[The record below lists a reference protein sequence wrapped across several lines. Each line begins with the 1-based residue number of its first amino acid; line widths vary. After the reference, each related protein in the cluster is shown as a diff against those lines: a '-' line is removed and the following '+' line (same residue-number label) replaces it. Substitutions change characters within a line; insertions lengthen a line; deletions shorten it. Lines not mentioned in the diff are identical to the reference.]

1 MNGGRLV
8 IAIDAGAT
16 ATKGVL
22 LGRDGRHAATVEG
35 AGYNLRGSN
44 ILKFRDIVVTM
55 IRDLFREA
63 DLMGHLP
70 NAIALGVAGA
80 GSEDDRKMIREVL
93 EARFPN
99 VMILVHHDAFIAH
112 YGAFR
117 GEPGVL
123 VTSGTGSIAF
133 GKNEAGEEAR
143 AGGWGWML
151 GDEGSGWWV
160 GRECV
165 RAALAEWEG
174 SGPETALT
182 KLVNEH
188 FQLEQAYDFI
198 PLFYSEKISRA
209 QVAELAEAVV
219 NIAKEGNDPVAERI
233 VHVAGRQLGNLAVRA
248 ATSLRI
254 PARQMTVALLGSVAL
269 GGGELISKGVN
280 EVLKEFLADA
290 PDEKGQP
297 LEVEASTLP
306 EMPIYPPKDLTLGS
320 GDGPTLITAHGN
332 AVDGALLW
340 AQDSMTRRRF
350 A

>member
-1 MNGGRLV
+1 MNGGRLIV
-8 IAIDAGAT
+8 AIDAGAT

-22 LGRDGRHAATVEG
+22 LGRDGRHAATIEG
-35 AGYNLRGSN
+35 AGFNLRGSN
-44 ILKFRDIVVTM
+44 LLQFRDIVVTM
-55 IRDLFREA
+55 IRDLFKEA

-80 GSEDDRKMIREVL
+80 GREDERDMIREVL
-93 EARFPN
+93 EARFPQ
-99 VMILVHHDAFIAH
+99 VMVLVHHDAFIAH

-123 VTSGTGSIAF
+123 VTAGTGSIAF
-133 GKNEAGEEAR
+133 GKNEAGDEGR

-160 GRECV
+160 GRETV

-174 SGPETALT
+174 SGPPTALS
-182 KLVNEH
+182 KLVKDH
-188 FQLEQAYDFI
+188 FELDEVYDFI
-198 PLFYSEKISRA
+198 PLFYGEKISRA
-209 QVAELAEAVV
+209 QVSALAESTV
-219 NIAKEGNDPVAERI
+219 NLAKQGKDAVAERI

-254 PARQMTVALLGSVAL
+254 PARELTVALLGSVAL
-269 GGGELISKGVN
+269 GGGELITNGVN
-280 EVLKEFLADA
+280 EVLKEYLADS

-297 LEVEASTLP
+297 LEVEAENLP
-306 EMPIYPPKDLTLGS
+306 EMPIYPPKDLTLGK

-332 AVDGALLW
+332 AIDGALLW
-340 AQDSMTRRRF
+340 AKDSMTRRRF